1 MAQLAVNVVVLGA
14 IYALVGAG
22 YVIVYRVSRVLNL
35 AHGELM
41 MLGGYLLLTTATYLT
56 LGIVGAVLFAAFL
69 SIIVGVLVYGL
80 LMRWMTGQAVL
91 AAVLI
96 TIALGI
102 FLRGFAVLAW
112 SAQTQYPG
120 KLLAVANAPIRISEG
135 AVISTVSLVI
145 LLTSI
150 VTYSAL
156 FAFLRF
162 GRWGIRMRACGQNPL
177 LAAQSGINLH
187 VIYALAWAISTFTGS
202 VAGIL
207 VSVETGISNV
217 MALVGLKA
225 FPGALVGGLD
235 SLIGAVFGSLIVAL
249 AEVAAIQYVNPL
261 LSDVMPF
268 VILVV
273 MLVIRPWGFFGTR
286 EELDRV

>member
-1 MAQLAVNVVVLGA
+1 MLQLAVNVVVLGA
-14 IYALVGAG
+14 VYALVAAG

-41 MLGGYLLLTTATYLT
+41 MLGGYLLLTTATYVT
-56 LGIVGAVLFAAFL
+56 LGLAGSVLFAAFL
-69 SIIVGVLVYGL
+69 SIIVGVLVYVL

-96 TIALGI
+96 TIAIGI
-102 FLRGFAVLAW
+102 FLRGFAVLVW
-112 SAQTQYPG
+112 SAQTHYPG
-120 KLLAVANAPIRISEG
+120 KILAVANPPIRLSDS

-145 LLTSI
+145 LLTTI
-150 VTYSAL
+150 VSYGAL

-187 VIYALAWAISTFTGS
+187 VIYALAWAISTFTGA

-207 VSVETGISNV
+207 VSIETGISSV

-235 SLIGAVFGSLIVAL
+235 SLAGAVLGSLIVAL

-273 MLVIRPWGFFGTR
+273 MLVVRPWGFFGTR

>member
-1 MAQLAVNVVVLGA
+1 VAQLAVNVVVLGA

-56 LGIVGAVLFAAFL
+56 LGLVGAVLFAAFL

>member
-1 MAQLAVNVVVLGA
+1 MLQLAVNVVVLGA
-14 IYALVGAG
+14 VYALVAAG
-22 YVIVYRVSRVLNL
+22 YVVVYRVSRVLNL

-41 MLGGYLLLTTATYLT
+41 MLGGYLLLTTATYVT
-56 LGIVGAVLFAAFL
+56 LGLAGSVLFAAFL
-69 SIIVGVLVYGL
+69 SIIVGVLVYVL

-96 TIALGI
+96 TIAIGI
-102 FLRGFAVLAW
+102 FLRGFAVLVW
-112 SAQTQYPG
+112 SAQTHYPG
-120 KLLAVANAPIRISEG
+120 KILAVANPPIRLFDS

-145 LLTSI
+145 LLTTI
-150 VTYSAL
+150 VCYGAL

-187 VIYALAWAISTFTGS
+187 VIYALAWALSTFTGA

-207 VSVETGISNV
+207 VSIETGISSV

-235 SLIGAVFGSLIVAL
+235 SLAGAVLGSLIVAL

-273 MLVIRPWGFFGTR
+273 MLVVRPWGFFGTR

>member
-1 MAQLAVNVVVLGA
+1 MYQLAVNVVVLGA
-14 IYALVGAG
+14 VYALVAAG

-41 MLGGYLLLTTATYLT
+41 MLGGYLLLTTATYVT
-56 LGIVGAVLFAAFL
+56 LGLAGSVLFAAFL
-69 SIIVGVLVYGL
+69 SIIVGVLVYVL

-96 TIALGI
+96 TIAIGI
-102 FLRGFAVLAW
+102 FLRGFAVLVW
-112 SAQTQYPG
+112 SAQTHYPG
-120 KLLAVANAPIRISEG
+120 KILAVANPPIRLSDS

-145 LLTSI
+145 LLTTI
-150 VTYSAL
+150 VCYGAL

-187 VIYALAWAISTFTGS
+187 VIYALAWALSTFTGAL
-202 VAGIL
+202 AGIL
-207 VSVETGISNV
+207 VSIETGISSV

-235 SLIGAVFGSLIVAL
+235 SLAGAVLGSLIVAL

-273 MLVIRPWGFFGTR
+273 MLVVRPWGFFGTR

>member
-1 MAQLAVNVVVLGA
+1 MYQLAVNVVVLGA
-14 IYALVGAG
+14 VYALVAAG

-41 MLGGYLLLTTATYLT
+41 MLGGYLLLTTATYVT
-56 LGIVGAVLFAAFL
+56 LGLAGSVLFAAFL
-69 SIIVGVLVYGL
+69 SIIVGVLVYVL

-96 TIALGI
+96 TIAIGI
-102 FLRGFAVLAW
+102 FLRGFAVLVW
-112 SAQTQYPG
+112 SAQTHYPG
-120 KLLAVANAPIRISEG
+120 KILAVANPPIRLSDS

-145 LLTSI
+145 LLTTI
-150 VTYSAL
+150 VCYSAL

-187 VIYALAWAISTFTGS
+187 VIYALAWAISTFTGAL
-202 VAGIL
+202 AGIL
-207 VSVETGISNV
+207 VSIETGISSV

-235 SLIGAVFGSLIVAL
+235 SLAGAILGSLIVAL

-268 VILVV
+268 VILVL
-273 MLVIRPWGFFGTR
+273 MLVVRPWGFFGTR

>member
-1 MAQLAVNVVVLGA
+1 MLQLAVNVVVLGA
-14 IYALVGAG
+14 VYALVAAG

-41 MLGGYLLLTTATYLT
+41 MLGGYLLLTTATYVT
-56 LGIVGAVLFAAFL
+56 LGLAGSVLFAAFL
-69 SIIVGVLVYGL
+69 SIIVGVLVYVL

-96 TIALGI
+96 TIAIGI
-102 FLRGFAVLAW
+102 FLRGFAVLVW
-112 SAQTQYPG
+112 SAQTHYPG
-120 KLLAVANAPIRISEG
+120 KILAVANPPIRLSDS

-145 LLTSI
+145 LLTTI
-150 VTYSAL
+150 VCYSAL

-187 VIYALAWAISTFTGS
+187 VIYALAWAISTFTGAL
-202 VAGIL
+202 AGIL
-207 VSVETGISNV
+207 VSIETGISSV

-235 SLIGAVFGSLIVAL
+235 SLAGAILGSLIVAL

-268 VILVV
+268 VILVL
-273 MLVIRPWGFFGTR
+273 MLVVRPWGFFGTR

>member
-207 VSVETGISNV
+207 VSIETGISNV